1 MITLCPARAED
12 APLLA
17 RTRQKAW
24 AATYRGIY
32 PDEWIDAFDLA
43 RHTEKDRRRIENPE
57 NRVYLAMDGDDC
69 VGYAYFGPLTRGQ
82 YKDFQICLNS
92 LYFLPGYQGKGLGRR
107 VLALLTAECRRRGFD
122 KFFCGCNAH
131 NLNARALYEHMGG
144 VLGAQSVGHENQA
157 EDQVYYEFSLNPAPP
172 N

>member
-1 MITLCPARAED
+1 MIELRRACPDD
-12 APLLA
+12 AALLA

-32 PDEWIDAFDLA
+32 PDEWIDVFDVS
-43 RHTEKDRRRIENPE
+43 RHTEKDRRRIEDPDKQ
-57 NRVYLAMDGDDC
+57 VYLAMDGSDC
-69 VGYAYFGPLTRGQ
+69 VGYACFGSLTRGQ

-107 VLALLTAECRRRGFD
+107 VFALVTEECRSRGVD

-131 NLNARALYEHMGG
+131 NHKARSFYEHMGG
-144 VLGAQSVGHENQA
+144 ILGKTDTGHENKA
-157 EDQVYYEFSLNPAPP
+157 EDQVYYEFYL
-172 N
+172 

>member
-1 MITLCPARAED
+1 MIALRPARSED

-32 PDEWIDAFDLA
+32 PDEWIDAFDFA

-92 LYFLPGYQGKGLGRR
+92 LYFLPGYQGQGLGRR
-107 VLALLTAECRRRGFD
+107 IFALLTAECRRRGID

-131 NLNARALYEHMGG
+131 NRAARAFYEHMGG
-144 VLGAQSVGHENQA
+144 ILGKTDTGHENRA
-157 EDQVYYEFSLNPAPP
+157 EDQVYYEFHL
-172 N
+172 